1 MSSLLTVD
9 INCDL
14 GENYGKRSPNQDA
27 LIMPYISSCNIACGF
42 HSGDP
47 VTITKTI
54 ELAKQHNVLIGA
66 HPSFPDLQGFGRRY
80 MEMSQQEV
88 KAMVLYQIAALKG
101 MVEAQGLKLHHVK
114 PHGALYNT
122 CAINTSYALAI
133 IDAVEEIDASL
144 KIYGLADSMF
154 GQLANSRDISFCHE
168 VFIDR
173 AYEDNLQ
180 LRNRRY
186 LDAVLSHDDAI
197 KQLELFVAK
206 RAVRTVSDSIKSL
219 SIDSICIHSD
229 TPDAVEIAKSIYL
242 NLLKS
247 KVEINTNRSGK
258 I

>member
-14 GENYGKRSPNQDA
+14 GENYGKHTPNQDA

-47 VTITKTI
+47 VTMTKTI
-54 ELAKQHNVLIGA
+54 HLARQHDVFIGA

-80 MEMSQQEV
+80 MDMTHQEI

-122 CAINTSYALAI
+122 CAVNETYAYAI
-133 IDAVEEIDASL
+133 IDAVKEIDESL
-144 KIYGLADSMF
+144 IIYGLADSLF
-154 GQLANSRDISFCHE
+154 GQLAMSSDISFCHE

-173 AYEDNLQ
+173 AYEDDLQ
-180 LRNRRY
+180 LRSRQHLN
-186 LDAVLSHDDAI
+186 AVLSHDEAI
-197 KQLELFVAK
+197 GQLELFISK
-206 RAVRTVSDSIKSL
+206 RSVKTVSGSLKSL
-219 SIDSICIHSD
+219 SVDSICIHSD
-229 TPDAVEIAKSIYL
+229 TPDAVQIAKSIYL

-247 KVEINTNRSGK
+247 KVEINTARSDK